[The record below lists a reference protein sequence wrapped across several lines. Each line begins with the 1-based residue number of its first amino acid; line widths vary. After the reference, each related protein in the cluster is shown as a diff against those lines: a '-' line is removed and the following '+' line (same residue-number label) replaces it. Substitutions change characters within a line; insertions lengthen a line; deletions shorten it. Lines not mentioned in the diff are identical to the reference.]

1 VACDVEADDQQ
12 LVREPD
18 CPATTEIVR
27 HQGFLV
33 LASDI
38 PEGVTIADYRTR
50 RRVPKKSR
58 RAPPRL
64 RLRGLVLRPTHSA
77 RIGEPTIAGT
87 TGPAQ
92 FDGGGS

>member
-1 VACDVEADDQQ
+1 MPCDAVADVHQ

-18 CPATTEIVR
+18 CAATTEIVR

-38 PEGVTIADYRTR
+38 REGMTIADYRKR
-50 RRVPKKSR
+50 RRPPKKSR
-58 RAPPRL
+58 RGPPRL
-64 RLRGLVLRPTHSA
+64 SLQGLGLRRTHSA
-77 RIGEPTIAGT
+77 RVGEPTIACT
-87 TGPAQ
+87 TGPSQ